1 MPVKPAS
8 PMPSITLMAMST
20 GYDVATA
27 CRDAVS
33 PQVSTTMD
41 TKMWAGMSFHKSDIH
56 SKAMY
61 EM

>member
-1 MPVKPAS
+1 
-8 PMPSITLMAMST
+8 MPSNTRRAIRT

-27 CRDAVS
+27 CNEAVR
-33 PQVSTTMD
+33 PHVNTTMD
-41 TKMWAGMSFHKSDIH
+41 TKMCAGMSFQSRDIH